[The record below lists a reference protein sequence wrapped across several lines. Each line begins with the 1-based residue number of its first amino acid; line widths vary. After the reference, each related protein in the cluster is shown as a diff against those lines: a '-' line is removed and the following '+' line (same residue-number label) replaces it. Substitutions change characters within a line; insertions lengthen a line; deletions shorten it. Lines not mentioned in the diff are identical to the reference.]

1 MIPAGAAHRD
11 AAEQLLDFLL
21 GPEGQAMLARA
32 GMIHAAA
39 PAESGL
45 QQSAMRPI
53 ALSPTLL
60 VGLDRQRRTQF
71 TAQWRAAFGP
81 GEGLP

>member
-1 MIPAGAAHRD
+1 MIPASAAQPE
-11 AAEQLLDFLL
+11 AAAALLDFLL
-21 GPEGQAMLARA
+21 SGAGQAELARA
-32 GMIHAAA
+32 GLIHAAA
-39 PAESGL
+39 PSESGL

-60 VGLDRQRRTQF
+60 VGLDQQRRAQF
-71 TAQWRAAFGP
+71 AAQWRAAFGP